1 MLTPSESLTSAM
13 GSSKAQMNK
22 YRAPSSPRPFLCSF
36 LSNFVIPMLHIL
48 DPMKILDTK
57 GVLAVEFRK
66 YYVRVV
72 DYK

>member
-1 MLTPSESLTSAM
+1 
-13 GSSKAQMNK
+13 
-22 YRAPSSPRPFLCSF
+22 
-36 LSNFVIPMLHIL
+36 MLHIL

-72 DYK
+72 DYKWVDLLWCLGRY